1 MPERTNRRD
10 NIVNAAA
17 QLFVQNGYDA
27 TSVRQIADVVG
38 VTEAALYYHFKD
50 GKRELL
56 EAVIGC
62 QIPDLLNV
70 VEECED
76 AESLHDFIVQFG
88 QKMAALHPKRLEK
101 LRWMVM
107 EFPRMTG
114 EERAMFHRKHLAFQ
128 NRIAAA
134 VQRFLNDEAAARTM
148 AATIA
153 CLMFGYGFLFMSLDL
168 QSVSDVKSDDI
179 IQLLARSMSAT
190 VH

>member
-1 MPERTNRRD
+1 MAERTNRRD
-10 NIVNAAA
+10 NIVDAAA

-70 VEECED
+70 VEECEG
-76 AESLHDFIVQFG
+76 AETLQDFIVRFG
-88 QKMAALHPKRLEK
+88 ERMTALHPKRMEK

-107 EFPRMTG
+107 EFPKMTP
-114 EERAMFHRKHLAFQ
+114 EERAMFHHKHLAFQ
-128 NRIAAA
+128 TKLAHGI
-134 VQRFLNDEAAARTM
+134 QRFLDGEEAARKM
-148 AATIA
+148 AATIT
-153 CLMFGYGFLFMSLDL
+153 CVMYGYGFLFLTLDL
-168 QSVSDVKSDDI
+168 QSVSDVKNTDI
-179 IQLLARSMSAT
+179 INLLAQGMAAT
-190 VH
+190 R

>member
-1 MPERTNRRD
+1 MAERANRRD

-38 VTEAALYYHFKD
+38 VTEAALYYHFKE

-70 VEECED
+70 VEECEG

-128 NRIAAA
+128 NRIASA
-134 VQRFLNDEAAARTM
+134 VQHFLNDEAAARTM

-153 CLMFGYGFLFMSLDL
+153 CLMFGYGFLFISLDL

-179 IQLLARSMSAT
+179 IQLLARSMAAT
-190 VH
+190 PV

>member
-1 MPERTNRRD
+1 MAERTNRRD
-10 NIVNAAA
+10 NIVDAAA
-17 QLFVQNGYDA
+17 QLFVQHGYDA

-56 EAVIGC
+56 EAVITC
-62 QIPDLLNV
+62 QIPDLLHV
-70 VEECED
+70 VEECES
-76 AESLHDFIVQFG
+76 AETLQDFIVQFG
-88 QKMAALHPKRLEK
+88 RRMTELNPKRLEK

-128 NRIAAA
+128 NRIAVA
-134 VQRFLNDEAAARTM
+134 VDRFIGDPAAAKTM

-153 CLMFGYGFLFMSLDL
+153 CLVFGYGFLFLNLDL
-168 QSVSDVKSDDI
+168 QSVSDVKSEDI
-179 IQLLARSMSAT
+179 AQLLAQGMAAT
-190 VH
+190 IR

>member
-1 MPERTNRRD
+1 MAERTNRRD
-10 NIVNAAA
+10 NIVDAAA
-17 QLFVQNGYDA
+17 QLFVQHGYDA

-56 EAVIGC
+56 EAVITC
-62 QIPDLLNV
+62 QIPDLLHV
-70 VEECED
+70 VEECES
-76 AESLHDFIVQFG
+76 AETLQDFIVQSG
-88 QKMAALHPKRLEK
+88 RRMTELNLKLLEK

-128 NRIAAA
+128 NRIAVA
-134 VQRFLNDEAAARTM
+134 VDRFIGDPAAAKTM

-153 CLMFGYGFLFMSLDL
+153 CLVFGYGFLFLNLDL
-168 QSVSDVKSDDI
+168 QSVSDVKSEDI
-179 IQLLARSMSAT
+179 AQLLAQGMAAT
-190 VH
+190 IR